1 VAFERILKRGVTVI
15 LIARF
20 SAAFA
25 GRLWP
30 EGASGAVFERYLG
43 LVLLVED
50 KGLLGG
56 FLREFQTVWIWD
68 VSGNNIGSSIFVGR

>member
-1 VAFERILKRGVTVI
+1 MAFERILKRGVTVI

-43 LVLLVED
+43 LVLLV
-50 KGLLGG
+50 
-56 FLREFQTVWIWD
+56 
-68 VSGNNIGSSIFVGR
+68 